1 MNSDSDKTISLKR
14 FFAVIRQPLFFIVIN
29 FFLVNTLFSLLP
41 YDLGDIVYTTGR
53 IAIIFYAGWLVIRR
67 NIGGLWQSALVGMAM
82 YFVDHVA
89 LKGGVFLLNY
99 IFNPGG
105 MGLAAFG
112 SVIFSFI
119 MFIPLAMLVG
129 ATGGLAARS
138 RGGKS
143 AFDDQ

>member
-1 MNSDSDKTISLKR
+1 
-14 FFAVIRQPLFFIVIN
+14 
-29 FFLVNTLFSLLP
+29 
-41 YDLGDIVYTTGR
+41 
-53 IAIIFYAGWLVIRR
+53 
-67 NIGGLWQSALVGMAM
+67 
-82 YFVDHVA
+82 VA

-119 MFIPLAMLVG
+119 LFIPLAMLVG
-129 ATGGLAARS
+129 ATGGLAARY